1 MAQTEDDMLAIC
13 HVLKGLVIS
22 ARKHLDL
29 GITDDEIIYITQE
42 EVSSKAYLTLRLLS
56 NHWSRKSNNKV
67 TEQALVIIGH
77 LFFLMPPSE
86 LKNQVK
92 QLTRWLMTLI
102 AVKVTPFYISQCICQ
117 LMNALAL
124 SGCGGINLESQLENI
139 ISILFNQLNE
149 TVKDSDPHSA
159 WNHSLALK
167 AFYIQTPQ
175 TQQLKNEVM
184 HSVIIMIQ
192 EDLKPVRKALLN
204 FIEMLGQHDY
214 LAMPQGNVII
224 NYVIK
229 LK

>member
-86 LKNQVK
+86 LKNKVK

-102 AVKVTPFYISQCICQ
+102 AVKVTPFYISQ
-117 LMNALAL
+117 
-124 SGCGGINLESQLENI
+124 
-139 ISILFNQLNE
+139 
-149 TVKDSDPHSA
+149 
-159 WNHSLALK
+159 
-167 AFYIQTPQ
+167 
-175 TQQLKNEVM
+175 
-184 HSVIIMIQ
+184 VIGM
-192 EDLKPVRKALLN
+192 
-204 FIEMLGQHDY
+204 G
-214 LAMPQGNVII
+214 
-224 NYVIK
+224 
-229 LK
+229 